1 MEIEIPPML
10 ERIENRLERLDT
22 APQEAFRLAGLPED
36 FPQRLRDGRA
46 PVPRGKRLVA
56 LAEALGTSVSYLV
69 GLDPDTEP
77 PSELLEEDQASL
89 GLLAG
94 DEEALLRAYRRLDV
108 PGKAAIVQVVVRMA
122 GPEPEEPAKAKARA
136 SRRL

>member
-1 MEIEIPPML
+1 MEIDVPPMV
-10 ERIENRLERLDT
+10 ERIESRLDRTGAT
-22 APQEAFRLAGLPED
+22 AEETFRAAGLPPGFLE
-36 FPQRLRDGRA
+36 QLRGGKA
-46 PVPRGKRLVA
+46 PVPRGQRLVR

-77 PSELLEEDQASL
+77 PQELLEEDQASL

-108 PGKAAIVQVVVRMA
+108 PSKAALVLVVVKMA
-122 GPEPEEPAKAKARA
+122 GPEPEPGTKPGKG
-136 SRRL
+136 RRG